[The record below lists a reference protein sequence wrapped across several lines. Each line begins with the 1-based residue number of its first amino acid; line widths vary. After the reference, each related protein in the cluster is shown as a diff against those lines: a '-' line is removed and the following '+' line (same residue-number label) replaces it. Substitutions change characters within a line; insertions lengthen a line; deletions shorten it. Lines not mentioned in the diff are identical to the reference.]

1 MPGLKRAF
9 LLASAG
15 RYIVTVIS
23 LATAVIMARLLTP
36 AEYGLS
42 VLGTAIVLIADAVR
56 GLAGGTYLVQ
66 TKELNYDK
74 IRTSCTISLVVTFV
88 MASTLAL
95 LARPIATYYGIS
107 GLESYLQVTSIYYML
122 GPFSYPIMALM
133 TREMAF
139 ERLTLI
145 AVVTAVVNAAMSIVL
160 AELGFSELSYAW
172 ANVGSAAASVLLCF
186 FFYRDLS
193 IFRPLLHEWRNVLG
207 FGIFDST
214 TGVLYR
220 LWENLLYLILGRVL
234 GAEAAGLGQRAIL
247 LSQFPE
253 RVILAGVGAVAL
265 PALSEKARLGQDL
278 KQSYLRAIEYITAVQ
293 WPALMLLM
301 FLAHPIVEIVLGRQ
315 WLEVVPI
322 LQIFA
327 GVALFNFAVGLD
339 VPTLVAA
346 GAVRYLPVIVL
357 VQTIVS
363 ACLWWFGATWSGLY
377 GAAASCFVSVPVNV
391 AISVSVVRS
400 QVPFS
405 YGELAGALQKSIV
418 LLGLSAAGPAITLIA
433 VGWRANVSMQTAL
446 VAVLLCPAAWVC
458 GLRLTGHPLGRD
470 LFSAREALL
479 KNPITARVLGAGV
492 RLFR

>member
-15 RYIVTVIS
+15 RYVVTVVG

-42 VLGTAIVLIADAVR
+42 VLGTAVVLIADAVR
-56 GLAGGTYLVQ
+56 GLAGGNYLIQ
-66 TKELNYDK
+66 TPELSSEK
-74 IRTSCTISLVVTFV
+74 IRTSCTISLLVTLV
-88 MASTLAL
+88 MVSALAL
-95 LARPIATYYGIS
+95 LARPIAAYYGIP
-107 GLESYLQVTSIYYML
+107 GLEHYLQVTSIYYML

-145 AVVTAVVNAAMSIVL
+145 AVVTAVVNGAMSIVL
-160 AELGFSELSYAW
+160 AELGFSGLSYAW
-172 ANVGSAAASVLLCF
+172 ANVGSVAASVSLCF

-193 IFRPLLHEWRNVLG
+193 IFRPLLREWRSVLG
-207 FGIFDST
+207 FGVFDSM

-247 LSQFPE
+247 LGQFPE

-293 WPALMLLM
+293 WPALMLLV
-301 FLAHPIVEIVLGRQ
+301 FLAHQAVEIVLGRQ
-315 WLEVVPI
+315 WLEVAPI

-339 VPTLVAA
+339 LPTLVAA
-346 GAVRYLPVIVL
+346 GAVRYLPAIVL

-363 ACLWWFGATWSGLY
+363 AGLWWFGARYGLY
-377 GAAASCFVSVPVNV
+377 GAAASCFVSVPINV

-418 LLGLSAAGPAITLIA
+418 LLGLSAVGPAVALSA
-433 VGWRANVSMQTAL
+433 AGWRADVSIQTAL
-446 VAVLLCPAAWVC
+446 VAVILCAIAWVC

>member
-1 MPGLKRAF
+1 
-9 LLASAG
+9 
-15 RYIVTVIS
+15 
-23 LATAVIMARLLTP
+23 
-36 AEYGLS
+36 
-42 VLGTAIVLIADAVR
+42 
-56 GLAGGTYLVQ
+56 
-66 TKELNYDK
+66 
-74 IRTSCTISLVVTFV
+74 
-88 MASTLAL
+88 
-95 LARPIATYYGIS
+95 
-107 GLESYLQVTSIYYML
+107 
-122 GPFSYPIMALM
+122 
-133 TREMAF
+133 
-139 ERLTLI
+139 
-145 AVVTAVVNAAMSIVL
+145 
-160 AELGFSELSYAW
+160 
-172 ANVGSAAASVLLCF
+172 
-186 FFYRDLS
+186 
-193 IFRPLLHEWRNVLG
+193 
-207 FGIFDST
+207 
-214 TGVLYR
+214 
-220 LWENLLYLILGRVL
+220 
-234 GAEAAGLGQRAIL
+234 
-247 LSQFPE
+247 
-253 RVILAGVGAVAL
+253 
-265 PALSEKARLGQDL
+265 
-278 KQSYLRAIEYITAVQ
+278 
-293 WPALMLLM
+293 MLLV
-301 FLAHPIVEIVLGRQ
+301 FLADPIVEIVLGRQ

-446 VAVLLCPAAWVC
+446 VAVLLCAAAWVC

-470 LFSAREALL
+470 LFSAWEALL